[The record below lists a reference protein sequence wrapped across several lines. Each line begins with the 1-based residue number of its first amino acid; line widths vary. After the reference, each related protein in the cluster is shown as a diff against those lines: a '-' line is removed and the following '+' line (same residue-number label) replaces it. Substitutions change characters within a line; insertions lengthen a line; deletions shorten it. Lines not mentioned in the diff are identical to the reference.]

1 MVSVTKAGLSGIPL
15 TSPGEILRQLNLIV
29 KRVNFGRLRMSLNIA
44 KIGTSS
50 VELSSAAMPPTFLYS
65 AENNETNEILEAN
78 LPLGGLSG
86 ETYDT
91 KTYPFGCND
100 VLVMVSDGLPELPN
114 DAGEMLDYPRIFDA
128 VNSNANGSADEI
140 KDVLVSLA
148 NDWTSAESIPDDITI
163 VVLKRK

>member
-1 MVSVTKAGLSGIPL
+1 
-15 TSPGEILRQLNLIV
+15 
-29 KRVNFGRLRMSLNIA
+29 
-44 KIGTSS
+44 
-50 VELSSAAMPPTFLYS
+50 
-65 AENNETNEILEAN
+65 
-78 LPLGGLSG
+78 
-86 ETYDT
+86 
-91 KTYPFGCND
+91 
-100 VLVMVSDGLPELPN
+100 MVSDGLPELPN